1 MAKTYRK
8 MRKSRKKRK
17 TRRRRGGIKRLTPKA
32 VSKYNK
38 KQKQRRN
45 MCAPLQTSINQKWV
59 YGEDPLSQ
67 RKTQNLL
74 RQIAENNCTHLQG
87 EMAKKANKV
96 MMMREHAN
104 KQAGGKRRRTRRRHR
119 RRRRRSRRR
128 K

>member
-8 MRKSRKKRK
+8 MRKSKRK
-17 TRRRRGGIKRLTPKA
+17 TRKKRGGIKRLTPGA
-32 VSKYNK
+32 VSKFNK
-38 KQKQRRN
+38 KQKQKRN

-67 RKTQNLL
+67 RKTQLLL

-104 KQAGGKRRRTRRRHR
+104 KQAGGKKRRSRRRKRK
-119 RRRRRSRRR
+119 RRRRSRRR
-128 K
+128 R